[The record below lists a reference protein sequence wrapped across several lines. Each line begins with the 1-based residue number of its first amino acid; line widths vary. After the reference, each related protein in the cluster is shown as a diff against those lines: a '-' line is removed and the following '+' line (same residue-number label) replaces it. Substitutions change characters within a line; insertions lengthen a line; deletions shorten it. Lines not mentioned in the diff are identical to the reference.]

1 MPLNFELSTLRPT
14 TRPGVTAVLVKDLAN
29 PDLMMAILEVVVSL
43 VLTMD
48 TLEVVNP
55 VLMTGLAKAVANLE
69 ATPKDTK
76 VLALMMDQRAAAKD
90 PVSLALMADTR
101 EEEEGNPDLMMAT
114 LEVVASPVLTM
125 ATLEVAME
133 EIVVP
138 MTTTVVTEEEMEV
151 EMVEIM
157 TMTPPCNPQTIFS
170 QIWTSRTK

>member
-1 MPLNFELSTLRPT
+1 MPLNYELSTLRPT
-14 TRPGVTAVLVKDLAN
+14 TRPGVTAVLAKDLAN
-29 PDLMMAILEVVVSL
+29 LDLMMATLEVVVSL
-43 VLTMD
+43 DLTMD
-48 TLEVVNP
+48 TQEEENP
-55 VLMTGLAKAVANLE
+55 VLMTDLAKAVVNLA

-76 VLALMMDQRAAAKD
+76 VLALMMDQRAAAKVR
-90 PVSLALMADTR
+90 VSPALMVDTR
-101 EEEEGNPDLMMAT
+101 EEENLDPMMVT

-133 EIVVP
+133 EIAVP

-170 QIWTSRTK
+170 QIWTSRMK